1 MIERKKW
8 VSTSPSQLSTFRDCK
23 RKWFRVS
30 VLGERPPSSP
40 AAERGTRIHEQI
52 EQWLMNGVAPTDGT
66 ARAMLRH
73 LPPGGSVSPD
83 HVEQAFDL
91 TPPGWVAR
99 VRGRIDLI
107 DPSTNQIID
116 HKSTASLNY
125 AKTQQ
130 DLETDTQAIIYSSV
144 ALSGSLGIEFD
155 EPLKFTL
162 SYGTT
167 RGPVKTSLV
176 SRRFTR
182 AQLAEPLARIG
193 EEVSEQQS
201 TSQALEWSEVA
212 PNYQSC
218 DKYGGCAFR
227 HDCTRAAQRAT
238 VTAPEPSSKDVR
250 AFMSAL
256 KGDGQA
262 QASNVIQIE
271 ARPALETNDELDE
284 DGECYRQTNPPD
296 GLPDREPLP
305 EDQRPSQRLPRF
317 RWNGKSLS
325 AMRAADR
332 VQAIQE
338 LTGVMSAQARA
349 AYETHTEHL
358 TADTMSANKERL
370 EVIHKINYGL
380 ITVADTP
387 EPPMSTNDFFGLF
400 AETAPEPIQES
411 APESAP
417 EPIQESAPE
426 PIQESAPEPIQESAP
441 EPIQESAPEP
451 IQESAPEPIQES
463 APEPA
468 WVTEDLTLKPEHYAP
483 NILLID
489 AVATTGESSHMLDE
503 LAPLIKDIERQH
515 QRPISM
521 IPYDEGWKILGSRLT
536 SWGFRKNII
545 TIDSSHPLYR
555 HCSHALL
562 ALADIVVRGTR

>member
-1 MIERKKW
+1 
-8 VSTSPSQLSTFRDCK
+8 
-23 RKWFRVS
+23 
-30 VLGERPPSSP
+30 
-40 AAERGTRIHEQI
+40 
-52 EQWLMNGVAPTDGT
+52 
-66 ARAMLRH
+66 
-73 LPPGGSVSPD
+73 
-83 HVEQAFDL
+83 
-91 TPPGWVAR
+91 VAR

-167 RGPVKTSLV
+167 RGPVKTALV
-176 SRRFTR
+176 SRSFTR

-256 KGDGQA
+256 KGEA
-262 QASNVIQIE
+262 PQASNVIQIE

-284 DGECYRQTNPPD
+284 DGEWYRQTNPPD

-349 AYETHTEHL
+349 AY
-358 TADTMSANKERL
+358 ADPHRASHSRHHER
-370 EVIHKINYGL
+370 E
-380 ITVADTP
+380 
-387 EPPMSTNDFFGLF
+387 
-400 AETAPEPIQES
+400 
-411 APESAP
+411 
-417 EPIQESAPE
+417 
-426 PIQESAPEPIQESAP
+426 
-441 EPIQESAPEP
+441 
-451 IQESAPEPIQES
+451 
-463 APEPA
+463 
-468 WVTEDLTLKPEHYAP
+468 
-483 NILLID
+483 
-489 AVATTGESSHMLDE
+489 
-503 LAPLIKDIERQH
+503 
-515 QRPISM
+515 QR
-521 IPYDEGWKILGSRLT
+521 
-536 SWGFRKNII
+536 
-545 TIDSSHPLYR
+545 
-555 HCSHALL
+555 AL
-562 ALADIVVRGTR
+562 RGDP